1 MDIVGHQVRQFESDV
16 SAVVLTLG
24 EPSTSRALVSLDH
37 QTHRLA
43 EVITVHDTRPWHK
56 AMNEGVRRVRTSFL
70 VQVDSDMIL
79 DADCVA
85 RLREAARKDTGI
97 VVGMLRDPLIGTVV
111 GIKLFRTQ
119 CFDQVRMPDSISPD
133 TDYGGGVRAAG
144 WKIAHVGRHFY
155 KRPKDWDTLGEHSPS
170 YTPEYTYRKHLLEGC
185 RFLYRRSIE
194 GIRWHFS
201 RLEMSPHPMTF
212 IAQAGLANGM
222 FLKARRDLLGISD
235 AEWYP
240 RCEELLRFFESSP
253 VTFEIG
259 TRTPEGPRSPRLA
272 FDYYYRLG
280 QRLFREN
287 DLASLCSTLKAM
299 GLTRGDDLAW
309 TRKIALLRGLSA
321 NSADESSLEAEFDQ
335 LERFRTMKEPGVSL
349 YTRLGRKIERT
360 LNRIERARSS

>member
-1 MDIVGHQVRQFESDV
+1 MDIVEHQVRQFETDV

-24 EPSTSRALVSLDH
+24 EPSTSLALASLDH

-43 EVITVHDTRPWHK
+43 EVITVQDMRPWHE
-56 AMNEGVRRVRTSFL
+56 AMNEGVRRVRTPFL

-79 DADCVA
+79 DPDCVA
-85 RLREAARKDTGI
+85 RLRKAARKNTGI

-119 CFDQVRMPDSISPD
+119 CFGQVRMPDSISPD
-133 TDYGGGVRAAG
+133 TDYGARVRAAG

-155 KRPKDWDTLGEHSPS
+155 KRPKNWDTLGEHSPS

-201 RLEMSPHPMTF
+201 RLEMSPHPMAY

-222 FLKARRDLLGISD
+222 FLKARRDLLGIAD

-240 RCEELLRFFESSP
+240 RCEELLRFFGSSP
-253 VTFEIG
+253 VSIEIG
-259 TRTPEGPRSPRLA
+259 IRTLEGPRSPRLA
-272 FDYYYRLG
+272 FAYYYRLG
-280 QRLFREN
+280 QKLFREN
-287 DLASLCSTLKAM
+287 DPASLCSMLKAL

-309 TRKIALLRGLSA
+309 TRKIALLRGLASK
-321 NSADESSLEAEFDQ
+321 SADESSLDAEFDQ
-335 LERFRTMKEPGVSL
+335 LERFRAMKEPGVSL

-360 LNRIERARSS
+360 LNRFERARS

>member
-1 MDIVGHQVRQFESDV
+1 MDIVGHQVRPFESDV

-24 EPSTSRALVSLDH
+24 EPSTNRALVSLEH

-43 EVITVHDTRPWHK
+43 EVITVQGTRPWHT
-56 AMNEGVRRVRTSFL
+56 AMNEGVRRVRTPFL
-70 VQVDSDMIL
+70 VQVDADMIL
-79 DADCVA
+79 DPDCVA
-85 RLREAARKDTGI
+85 RLRKAARNDTGI

-119 CFDQVRMPDSISPD
+119 CFDQLRMPDSISPD
-133 TDYGGGVRAAG
+133 TDYGAMVHAAG
-144 WKIAHVGRHFY
+144 WKIAHVGRYFY
-155 KRPKDWDTLGEHSPS
+155 KRPRNWDTLGEHSPS

-185 RFLYRRSIE
+185 RFRYRRSIE

-201 RLEMSPHPMTF
+201 RLEMSAHPMAF

-240 RCEELLRFFESSP
+240 RCEELLRFFGSSP
-253 VTFEIG
+253 VTLKSG
-259 TRTPEGPRSPRLA
+259 TGTLEGPRAPRAA

-280 QRLFREN
+280 KRLFREN
-287 DLASLCSTLKAM
+287 DLASLCSKLKAL

-309 TRKIALLRGLSA
+309 TRKIALLRGLA
-321 NSADESSLEAEFDQ
+321 AKSADESSLDAEFDQ
-335 LERFRTMKEPGVSL
+335 LERFRLMKEPGVSL

-360 LNRIERARSS
+360 LSRIEGARSP